1 MINPPLLVEGDLIYI
16 TAPAKFADEF
26 SVFYAKELLEKFGF
40 RVLLSENCLGKNN
53 YLSGTDSE
61 RLSDLQFGIDHPEVR
76 AIICARGGY
85 GCVRIVD
92 QVNWANMLLEPKWLV
107 GFSDIT
113 VFHHRL
119 IKLGVQCI
127 HGTMPLNFETNAP
140 EAIDTLFHN
149 LSKSPAD
156 FNIDANS
163 RNKEGIATGMLIG
176 GNLSIVHSMLGTD
189 DQYNFED
196 AILFIEDV
204 GEHLYQIDRMIFA
217 LKKSGAL
224 NKIKGLI
231 VGGMSDLE
239 DTDPPFGP
247 SITEIIKAQFE
258 YSKTPLL
265 FDFPAGHIADNRAL
279 VFGKMVSLEVGKE
292 KSHLRYLN

>member
-1 MINPPLLVEGDLIYI
+1 MINPPLLVNGDLIYI
-16 TAPAKFADEF
+16 TAPAKFADEA
-26 SVFYAKELLEKFGF
+26 SVFYAKNLLEQSGF
-40 RVLLSENCLGKNN
+40 RVLLSEHCLGKNN
-53 YLSGTDSE
+53 YLSGTDTE
-61 RLSDLQFGIDHPEVR
+61 RLSDLQYGIDHPEVR

-92 QVNWANMLLEPKWLV
+92 QVNWANMLLEPKWLI

-127 HGTMPLNFETNAP
+127 HGTMPLNFETNTV
-140 EAIDTLFHN
+140 EAIDTLLHN
-149 LSKSPAD
+149 LSKAPVD
-156 FNIDANS
+156 FNLAANS
-163 RNKEGIATGMLIG
+163 FNKEGTATGMLLG

-189 DQYNFED
+189 DQFNFAE

-217 LKKSGAL
+217 LRKSGVL
-224 NKIKGLI
+224 HKIKGLI
-231 VGGMSDLE
+231 IGGMSDLE
-239 DTDPPFGP
+239 DTDPPFGQ
-247 SITEIIKAQFE
+247 SINSIIKSQFE
-258 YSKTPLL
+258 YSKIPIL
-265 FDFPAGHIADNRAL
+265 FEFPAGHISDNRAL
-279 VFGKMVSLEVGKE
+279 IFGKRVSLEVGKE

>member
-1 MINPPLLVEGDLIYI
+1 MIKPPHLVKGDLIYI
-16 TAPAKFADEF
+16 TAPAKYADES
-26 SVFYAKELLEKFGF
+26 SVFYAKNLLEKAGF
-40 RVLLSENCLGKNN
+40 RVLLSKHCLGKNN
-53 YLSGTDSE
+53 YLSGLDAE

-127 HGTMPLNFETNAP
+127 HGTMPLNFETNTAA
-140 EAIDTLFHN
+140 AIDTLLHN
-149 LSKSPAD
+149 LSNTPAD
-156 FNIDANS
+156 FNLDTNNF
-163 RNKEGIATGMLIG
+163 NKQGVGTGMLMG

-224 NKIKGLI
+224 HKIKGLI

-239 DTDPPFGP
+239 DTDPPFGQ
-247 SITEIIKAQFE
+247 SITAIINSQFE
-258 YSKTPLL
+258 YSKIPVL
-265 FDFPAGHIADNRAL
+265 FGFPAGHISDNRSL
-279 VFGKMVSLEVGKE
+279 VFGKRVSLEVGKE
-292 KSHLRYLN
+292 KSHLHYLN